1 MLAMLAQSCYAPLQ
15 YGKKGRYKDST
26 ITVYRYDNQGTP
38 TGKQDIR
45 YVSQRKTIVA
55 EELFMPLMQLA
66 PNDST
71 GQDTISETEITD
83 KRFKIDDNIY
93 KQKRKKRSYF
103 GGAKSMLKEKTKQ
116 RSKIRDGCEIMVC
129 KRTKVYNEYG
139 DVVFKENFNFLYH
152 RVVRKIYDESGKRL
166 ENRKVKCYLKPKFR
180 NYP

>member
-1 MLAMLAQSCYAPLQ
+1 MPE
-15 YGKKGRYKDST
+15 ST
-26 ITVYRYDNQGTP
+26 TTSYPMQ
-38 TGKQDIR
+38 IR
-45 YVSQRKTIVA
+45 FAVARKI
-55 EELFMPLMQLA
+55 
-66 PNDST
+66 
-71 GQDTISETEITD
+71 
-83 KRFKIDDNIY
+83 KIDDNIY